1 MRRGPVADA
10 DDAVE
15 REELFLGVGL
25 DGGDVGE
32 LFIEMVGAQLDRLG
46 KACDLARGLRTGAQT
61 AFLSAAED
69 ERLGRADALTQIQ
82 SADALGRADLVPAD
96 GDEIRAE
103 RRGAEGDFQ
112 KGLHRVGVQ
121 QRTGLFRL

>member
-1 MRRGPVADA
+1 MCGRGPVADA

-46 KACDLARGLRTGAQT
+46 KACDLARGLCAGAQ
-61 AFLSAAED
+61 AALLPAAKD
-69 ERLGRADALTQIQ
+69 QRGLARGCARPNTGRRSPWAR
-82 SADALGRADLVPAD
+82 RACA
-96 GDEIRAE
+96 R
-103 RRGAEGDFQ
+103 
-112 KGLHRVGVQ
+112 
-121 QRTGLFRL
+121 